1 MITKLSHSLTKL
13 AKKYNLAAS
22 TISNALKTLN
32 IDIVN
37 EQNMLRFNEHVFDI
51 IDTEE
56 KAY

>member
-1 MITKLSHSLTKL
+1 MITKLSLSLIKL

-32 IDIVN
+32 INVIN